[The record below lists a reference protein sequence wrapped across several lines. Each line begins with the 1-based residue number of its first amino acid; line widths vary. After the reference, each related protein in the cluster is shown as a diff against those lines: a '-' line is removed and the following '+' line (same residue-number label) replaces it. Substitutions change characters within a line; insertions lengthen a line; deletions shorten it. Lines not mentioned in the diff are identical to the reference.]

1 MDLDLDHRGS
11 PVHNMVAQP
20 VDDYVIGVQVSSRP
34 WILPRVETPSGPPEI
49 PQCHDRHIVRTREH
63 VVAVDVTTRVTVYP
77 RSMTMDEVRAS
88 VRETLAEEEP
98 ESLLRDGCEVGLE
111 AMAHRLA
118 CGLQEQGVE
127 IL

>member
-11 PVHNMVAQP
+11 SVRNMVAQP
-20 VDDYVIGVQVSSRP
+20 VDDYVVGVQVSSRP
-34 WILPRVETPSGPPEI
+34 WILPRVETKCGPPEV
-49 PQCHDRHIVRTREH
+49 PQCHDRHIIRTSEH

-88 VRETLAEEEP
+88 VRETMEEEEP

-111 AMAHRLA
+111 AMVHRLA